1 MGLVSKTEFM
11 SLLKYPDWRRRKM
24 IRMKIKINAKNK
36 KKTLIMK
43 EIARL
48 NQRLR
53 LFLFETHQII
63 FTSSHAAVTIEEK
76 KS

>member
-24 IRMKIKINAKNK
+24 ITMKIKINANK
-36 KKTLIMK
+36 KLIMK
-43 EIARL
+43 ELARL
-48 NQRLR
+48 NQRLT
-53 LFLFETHQII
+53 LFLFEII
-63 FTSSHAAVTIEEK
+63 FTSSHVAVTIEEK